1 MLADAQAMN
10 VLATTSAGLL
20 VAGVIIGGG
29 IGAGIGSF
37 KNRILLGFVLGFFLG
52 CLGWIIIAVIPKK
65 RRY

>member
-1 MLADAQAMN
+1 MLAAMHAID
-10 VLATTSAGLL
+10 VFGTSSAGLL

-29 IGAGIGSF
+29 VGAVIGSF

-65 RRY
+65 SRF